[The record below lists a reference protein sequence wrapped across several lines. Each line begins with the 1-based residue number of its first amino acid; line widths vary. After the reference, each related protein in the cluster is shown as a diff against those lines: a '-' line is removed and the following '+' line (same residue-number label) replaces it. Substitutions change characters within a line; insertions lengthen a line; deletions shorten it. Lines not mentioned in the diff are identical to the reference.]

1 MEVGH
6 MHRKTLS
13 IVAVVINNLEVNK
26 RFVSSIRQYTDCAY
40 ELILVDN
47 ASTDKQSVEF
57 FRTNADKY
65 FRFDKIISLSKAWNK
80 GIELST
86 GRYIAVVNNDIVVPP
101 DWFAPLKQTLDT
113 NKKAG
118 MVSPMTLW
126 LMKGD
131 FINYLMKRLNNNYEK
146 PYKLRKFKEIVWGEF
161 MLFKRKVLEQVG
173 GFNEIYE
180 RAAGE
185 DLEIVF
191 HLFSQGFD
199 IYVDPRVFIHH
210 EGGRSQTSD
219 IISKKTRDKYW
230 NKNWEI
236 FASRWSKYAKAWS
249 TQ

>member
-1 MEVGH
+1 MS
-6 MHRKTLS
+6 RKMLS

-26 RFVSSIRQYTDCAY
+26 RFVSSVRQYTDCTY

-47 ASTDKQSVEF
+47 ASTDTKSIDF
-57 FRTNADKY
+57 FKASTDRY
-65 FRFDKIISLSKAWNK
+65 FRFDKLVSLSKAWNK

-86 GRYIAVVNNDIVVPP
+86 GRYVAVVNNDIVVTPN
-101 DWFAPLKQTLDT
+101 WFAPLKQTLDK
-113 NKKAG
+113 NKTAG

-131 FINYLMKRLNNNYEK
+131 FISYLMKRLNNNYEK
-146 PYKLRKFKEIVWGEF
+146 PYRLKKFKEIVWGEF
-161 MLFKRKVLEQVG
+161 MLFKRKALEKIG

-191 HLFSQGFD
+191 QLFSQGFD

-210 EGGRSQTSD
+210 EGGRSQTPD
-219 IISKKTRDKYW
+219 IISRKTRDKYW
-230 NKNWEI
+230 NRNWEI